1 MPLCRG
7 DSLTDASPKQ
17 QQQQQQQRSSQAAKQ
32 PSSQGAAAAA
42 AAATA
47 AAARAAAGTAAA
59 APAAAPSAA
68 AAAAAAATR
77 RGFGEQSDLSGALP
91 VWTAILAQT
100 LTRAATAMWSQWR
113 PYLCLSC
120 GEPVTRTCD
129 ECNKGFCDE
138 CVAVSPD
145 GSARCGTC
153 VWQGLT
159 KGEFM
164 AHGGFGQARARRCF
178 DAGFCGPSCFARTF
192 RRR

>member
-1 MPLCRG
+1 MRLCRG

-17 QQQQQQQRSSQAAKQ
+17 QQQQQQQRSSEAAKQ
-32 PSSQGAAAAA
+32 PGSSSSSSSSHSSSSKSSSRNRSSSTGSGAFSSSSSSSNSQR
-42 AAATA
+42 
-47 AAARAAAGTAAA
+47 AR
-59 APAAAPSAA
+59 
-68 AAAAAAATR
+68 
-77 RGFGEQSDLSGALP
+77 GEQSDLSGALP

-100 LTRAATAMWSQWR
+100 LTRAANAMWSQWR

-145 GSARCGTC
+145 GSALCGTC

-192 RRR
+192 QRR